1 MSTSST
7 STSDIDSDNPGVTF
21 NHEEW
26 IGVGRI
32 LPENPNLI
40 PTGLAKLFAM
50 LLEVPSHVKAAYY
63 PPPSLDV

>member
-1 MSTSST
+1 MSTSSVFA
-7 STSDIDSDNPGVTF
+7 SDLDSD

-26 IGVGRI
+26 IGVGRV

-50 LLEVPSHVKAAYY
+50 YLEA
-63 PPPSLDV
+63 